1 VKTVCC
7 FYQLLPRL
15 GYEHWQKN
23 LLTQQLPMKTIH
35 PKQLLELAFRLY
47 VFVFLNVYGLGKLL
61 GGQFYTPESIPEEV
75 ASIPL
80 GVASNFDLAWTF
92 MGRSY
97 GYILFIG
104 ISQLLGAWML
114 LFPRTKLLGVV
125 ILLPILA
132 NIIVFDIFFLDA
144 FGALASAVIYFSMLM
159 GVLVLNWEKVVG
171 VFRILTTRT
180 QSRGGIW
187 NVVLAI
193 LLCAVIFL
201 LDQQLGSLV
210 GAWKGV
216 GTKDSLPVGK

>member
-7 FYQLLPRL
+7 CYQLLPRL

-114 LFPRTKLLGVV
+114 LFPRTKLLGGGDFASDSGKYYC
-125 ILLPILA
+125 IRYLLPGRLRGSCECR
-132 NIIVFDIFFLDA
+132 DLFFHVD
-144 FGALASAVIYFSMLM
+144 GS
-159 GVLVLNWEKVVG
+159 VG
-171 VFRILTTRT
+171 I
-180 QSRGGIW
+180 
-187 NVVLAI
+187 
-193 LLCAVIFL
+193 
-201 LDQQLGSLV
+201 QLGKSSGRFSYTDHKDSIKGGDLECRTGDFTLCGHLLVGSAACSLV